1 MAKHVI
7 NDGYNMV
14 MSVTKSPHKNGMYN
28 PNETTRYFIIMIGIS
43 GHNCSSMG
51 VFPHGGGIP
60 IAGWLRK
67 SDSKMDYFA
76 DMCATLKR
84 LDLDL

>member
-1 MAKHVI
+1 MA
-7 NDGYNMV
+7 
-14 MSVTKSPHKNGMYN
+14 
-28 PNETTRYFIIMIGIS
+28 
-43 GHNCSSMG
+43 
-51 VFPHGGGIP
+51 GGIP

-84 LDLDL
+84 LDLDLSSYSFVQCYQHLLQFFQSAQLKPFTKYKWL